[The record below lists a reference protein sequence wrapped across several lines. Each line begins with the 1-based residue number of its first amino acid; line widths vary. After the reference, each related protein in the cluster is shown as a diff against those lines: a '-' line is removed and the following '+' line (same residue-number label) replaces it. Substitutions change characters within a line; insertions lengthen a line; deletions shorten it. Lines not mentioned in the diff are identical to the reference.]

1 MENNLLLTGID
12 FGPVSSS
19 SLENLKNDLLFLS
32 DEKDCVLLI
41 AEILKKGD
49 FSVKPLLIEL
59 MNQTKDESVL
69 NLCIRLFC
77 SICSNEDLRDI
88 SNLRFLSD
96 TSEFAIFTFVTGAVE
111 TMSYEVIPYLLALW
125 DKWEDTNSDI
135 ENAIKDALDYYFYD
149 QELLTDESTKEEV
162 EELWTLVH
170 DHREPDTYY
179 YKGYPVFPGMFAKEI
194 MTSLYTGIQ
203 VEGKF
208 HTYLQSALLSIYTG
222 KRVPVKVNETIS
234 KKDIESM
241 VEYIENV
248 SKQEWIEGRKYFYGF
263 EVK

>member
-12 FGPVSSS
+12 YGPVSSS
-19 SLENLKNDLLFLS
+19 SLEKLKNDLPSLS

-77 SICSNEDLRDI
+77 SICSNEDLRNI
-88 SNLRFLSD
+88 SNLRFLSYA
-96 TSEFAIFTFVTGAVE
+96 TEFAVFTFVTGAVE
-111 TMSYEVIPYLLALW
+111 TMSYEVIPYLFALW
-125 DKWEDTNSDI
+125 DEWQDTNSDI
-135 ENAIKDALDYYFYD
+135 EIAIKDALDYYFSD
-149 QELLTDESTKEEV
+149 QELLTDEVTKEEL
-162 EELWTLVH
+162 EELWILVQ
-170 DHREPDTYY
+170 DHREPDIYY

-194 MTSLYTGIQ
+194 MTSLYIGIQ

-208 HTYLQSALLSIYTG
+208 HTYLQSALLSTYTG
-222 KRVPVKVNETIS
+222 KRVPVKVNERIS

-241 VEYIENV
+241 VDYIENV